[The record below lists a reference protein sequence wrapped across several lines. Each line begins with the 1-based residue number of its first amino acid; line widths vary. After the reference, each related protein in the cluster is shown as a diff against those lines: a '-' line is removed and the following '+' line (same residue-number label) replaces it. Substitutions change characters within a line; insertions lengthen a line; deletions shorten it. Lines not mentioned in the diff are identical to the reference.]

1 MLLSRSV
8 SCNQVIYGLIDASE
22 AAYAD
27 GTAAPVEQMPFM
39 AYFKRSGYRPVND
52 FIQKQLTDRKILM
65 HKALIEFTTEKQKNG
80 GVIYWTPKLSL
91 VKEVSG
97 SDSDKALMKDFT
109 DTVMAHNESV
119 FAEYKAA
126 TKASASSD
134 DIDLSARLA
143 G

>member
-1 MLLSRSV
+1 
-8 SCNQVIYGLIDASE
+8 
-22 AAYAD
+22 
-27 GTAAPVEQMPFM
+27 M

-65 HKALIEFTTEKQKNG
+65 HNALIELTTEKQKNG

-91 VKEVSG
+91 VKEVT
-97 SDSDKALMKDFT
+97 DTDADKALMKDFA
-109 DTVMAHNESV
+109 DTVNAHNESV
-119 FAEYKAA
+119 FAEYKNAQKAA
-126 TKASASSD
+126 ASSA